1 MGAGVGTSGVVLLPL
16 LGRIA
21 FGTVEYRLS
30 RIESVFE
37 SESGFECASYLGAP
51 CVFNLVFA
59 VNHLALTVLLLSF
72 VCFSRFR
79 FAVYT

>member
-1 MGAGVGTSGVVLLPL
+1 MVSYSCPYSVVLFFLVPSSQ
-16 LGRIA
+16 
-21 FGTVEYRLS
+21 LS

-51 CVFNLVFA
+51 CVFNLVFV
-59 VNHLALTVLLLSF
+59 VNHLALTVSLLSF
-72 VCFSRFR
+72 VCFSRVR

>member
-21 FGTVEYRLS
+21 FGTIEYRLS
-30 RIESVFE
+30 RIESVLE
-37 SESGFECASYLGAP
+37 SESGFECAYLGAP
-51 CVFNLVFA
+51 CVFNLVF
-59 VNHLALTVLLLSF
+59 VVTHLALTVLLLSF

-79 FAVYT
+79 FAVDT

>member
-16 LGRIA
+16 LGRVA

-37 SESGFECASYLGAP
+37 SESGFVCASYLGAP
-51 CVFNLVFA
+51 CVFNLYDA
-59 VNHLALTVLLLSF
+59 H
-72 VCFSRFR
+72 
-79 FAVYT
+79 VYSI